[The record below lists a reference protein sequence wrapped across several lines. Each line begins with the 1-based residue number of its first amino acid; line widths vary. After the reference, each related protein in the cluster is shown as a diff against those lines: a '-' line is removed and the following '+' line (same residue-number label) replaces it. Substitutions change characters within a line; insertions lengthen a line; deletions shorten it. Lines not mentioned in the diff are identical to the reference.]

1 MKQTFFKQA
10 FIIFKLKLKF
20 KIKIYSIMK
29 KLVLA
34 LAAIFAM
41 SFVSC
46 NTMCNKD
53 AESTDSTATDTTEVV
68 DSLAGAA
75 ADSVVTVEST
85 AVAE

>member
-1 MKQTFFKQA
+1 
-10 FIIFKLKLKF
+10 
-20 KIKIYSIMK
+20 MK

-68 DSLAGAA
+68 GDSLAGAA
-75 ADSVVTVEST
+75 ADSVVTVDST

>member
-1 MKQTFFKQA
+1 
-10 FIIFKLKLKF
+10 
-20 KIKIYSIMK
+20 MK

-53 AESTDSTATDTTEVV
+53 AESTDSTATDTTVV

-75 ADSVVTVEST
+75 ADSVVTVDST

>member
-53 AESTDSTATDTTEVV
+53 AESTDSTATDTTVV

-75 ADSVVTVEST
+75 ADSVVTVDST

>member
-1 MKQTFFKQA
+1 MS
-10 FIIFKLKLKF
+10 IIIIKLK
-20 KIKIYSIMK
+20 IKNFLEKTMK

-75 ADSVVTVEST
+75 ADSVVTVDST

>member
-1 MKQTFFKQA
+1 
-10 FIIFKLKLKF
+10 
-20 KIKIYSIMK
+20 MK

-53 AESTDSTATDTTEVV
+53 AESTDSTATDTTVVV

-75 ADSVVTVEST
+75 ADSVVTVDST

>member
-1 MKQTFFKQA
+1 
-10 FIIFKLKLKF
+10 
-20 KIKIYSIMK
+20 MK

-34 LAAIFAM
+34 FVAVLAM
-41 SFVSC
+41 SVCSC
-46 NTMCNKD
+46 NSMCNKD

-75 ADSVVTVEST
+75 ADSVVTVDST